1 MPSASAFETPVS
13 PVTITSGTSPIV
25 LGMPHTGTWLPEK
38 ILDKLNANG
47 KKLAD
52 TDWHIDLLYA
62 DLLPDVTIVKANFHR
77 YAIDANRDPAG
88 ISLYPGQNTT
98 GLCPVTDF
106 DNQPIYK
113 DGCEPDEAEIEK
125 RRQSFHAP
133 YHTAL
138 QNELERVRNLHGVAI
153 LYDCHSIRSTIP
165 FLFDGLLPEFNI
177 GTNNGET
184 CDGMV
189 EESVWNICNSAP
201 EYSAVLNAR
210 FKGGWTTRHYG
221 QPHKNIHAIQMEL
234 AQRTHLKDENIPFD
248 YDAEKAAVLRPYL
261 KNILVK
267 LTELVET
274 KQLTA
279 RG

>member
-1 MPSASAFETPVS
+1 MPYTSTFETPMS
-13 PVTITSGTSPIV
+13 PVSVTNGNSPVV

-38 ILDKLNANG
+38 ILTKLNANG

-77 YAIDANRDPAG
+77 YAIDANRDPSG
-88 ISLYPGQNTT
+88 VSLYPGQNTT
-98 GLCPVTDF
+98 GLCPLTDF
-106 DNQPIYK
+106 DNQPIYQ
-113 DGCEPDEAEIEK
+113 DGCAPDEAEIEK
-125 RRQSFHAP
+125 RRLDFHAP

-138 QNELERVRNLHGVAI
+138 QAELERVRNIHGTAI

-165 FLFDGLLPEFNI
+165 FLFDEQLPDFNI

-184 CDGMV
+184 CNKV
-189 EESVWNICNSAP
+189 IEKNVWDICNSAP
-201 EYSAVLNAR
+201 EYSTVLNAR

-221 QPHKNIHAIQMEL
+221 QPHNNIHAIQMEL
-234 AQRTHLKDENIPFD
+234 AQRTHLEEESPPFD
-248 YDAEKAAVLRPYL
+248 YDAKKAATLRPYL
-261 KNILVK
+261 KSILVK

-274 KQLTA
+274 KQLQ
-279 RG
+279 R

>member
-1 MPSASAFETPVS
+1 MPSAATLETPVS
-13 PVTITSGTSPIV
+13 PVTVTRGNGPIV

-38 ILDKLNANG
+38 ILSKLNANG

-52 TDWHIDLLYA
+52 TDWHIDRLYT
-62 DLLPDVTIVKANFHR
+62 DLLSDVTIVKANFHR
-77 YAIDANRDPAG
+77 YVIDANRAPSG

-113 DGCEPDEAEIEK
+113 DGCEPDEAEIES
-125 RRQSFHAP
+125 RRQNFHAA
-133 YHTAL
+133 YHAAL
-138 QNELERVRNLHGVAI
+138 QNELQRIRDIYGTAI

-184 CDGMV
+184 CDSV
-189 EESVWNICNSAP
+189 IEKSVWDICNSASG
-201 EYSAVLNAR
+201 YSTVLNAR

-221 QPHKNIHAIQMEL
+221 QPQNNIHAIQMEL
-234 AQRTHLKDENIPFD
+234 AQRTHLREENSPYD
-248 YDAEKAAVLRPYL
+248 YDKEKAEALRPYL
-261 KNILVK
+261 KDILVK
-267 LTELVET
+267 LTELVQT
-274 KQLTA
+274 KLLVS
-279 RG
+279 